1 MTIFTKAFWVGTA
14 GERAVKTVAQTA
26 LATLGGGSI
35 GLFAIDWASLASI
48 SLGAGL
54 LSVLTSIVTQ
64 PK

>member
-1 MTIFTKAFWVGTA
+1 MTIFTKEFWLDTA

-26 LATLGGGSI
+26 IATLGGGSI

-54 LSVLTSIVTQ
+54 LSVLTSIVT
-64 PK
+64 KSK